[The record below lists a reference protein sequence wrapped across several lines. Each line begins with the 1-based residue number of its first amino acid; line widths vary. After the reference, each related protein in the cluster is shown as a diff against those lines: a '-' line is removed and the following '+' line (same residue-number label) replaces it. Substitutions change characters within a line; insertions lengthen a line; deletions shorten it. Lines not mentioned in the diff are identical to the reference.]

1 MRLPHGRPGHLP
13 NPSGPA
19 SAYGFHVASATARQG
34 APGWSRPPSSPRR
47 EASLF
52 DFGRYPNG
60 LAPFFFARSGLRR
73 PASAKDPITPPDYP
87 GVTNRFAA
95 AS

>member
-1 MRLPHGRPGHLP
+1 MRLLHGGSGHLA
-13 NPSGPA
+13 NPSCPA

-60 LAPFFFARSGLRR
+60 LAPFFLVFTL
-73 PASAKDPITPPDYP
+73 SAGTEWEP
-87 GVTNRFAA
+87 GVVLPGLNWLR
-95 AS
+95 SRS